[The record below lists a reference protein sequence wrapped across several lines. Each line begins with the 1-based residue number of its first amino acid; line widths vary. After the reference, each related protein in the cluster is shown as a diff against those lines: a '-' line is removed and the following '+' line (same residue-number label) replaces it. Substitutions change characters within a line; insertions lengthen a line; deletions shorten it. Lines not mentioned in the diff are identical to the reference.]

1 MTREERE
8 KQKSL
13 NRYRDISLEIERMI
27 EERAREYSKACK
39 ITPVYTDMP
48 KQTSGD
54 NKLQRAIEKLL
65 EEDQRLAEKIT
76 EYLTAKREIEAEIET
91 VEDEQLRCLLRY
103 RYIDHLTW
111 EKIAEEMHYSV
122 QHTYKLHIKALEKI
136 KCDSMRV

>member
-48 KQTSGD
+48 KQTSSD
-54 NKLQRAIEKLL
+54 NKLQTAIEKLL
-65 EEDQRLAEKIT
+65 EEDQRLAEKIS
-76 EYLTAKREIEAEIET
+76 EYLSVKLKIEAEIEA
-91 VEDEQLRCLLRY
+91 VEDEQLQCLLRY
-103 RYIDHLTW
+103 RYIDGLGWT
-111 EKIAEEMHYSV
+111 EIAAKTNYSHRQLMRKHKMALDV
-122 QHTYKLHIKALEKI
+122 IECHI
-136 KCDSMRV
+136 

>member
-48 KQTSGD
+48 KQTSSD
-54 NKLQRAIEKLL
+54 NKLQTAIEKLL
-65 EEDQRLAEKIT
+65 EEDQRLAEKIS
-76 EYLTAKREIEAEIET
+76 EYLTAKKEIEAEIET
-91 VEDEQLRCLLRY
+91 VSEDRLKVLLKY
-103 RYIDHLTW
+103 RYIDNMTM
-111 EKIAEEMHYSV
+111 EQIADEMGYS
-122 QHTYKLHIKALEKI
+122 YRNICYLHKKALQSLKFA
-136 KCDSMRV
+136 

>member
-8 KQKSL
+8 KQRNL

-54 NKLQRAIEKLL
+54 NKLQTAIEKLL

-76 EYLTAKREIEAEIET
+76 EYLTTKKEIEAEIET
-91 VEDEQLRCLLRY
+91 VSEDRLKVILKY
-103 RYIDHLTW
+103 RYIDNMTM
-111 EKIAEEMHYSV
+111 EQIADEMGYS
-122 QHTYKLHIKALEKI
+122 YRNICYLHKKALQLLKFA
-136 KCDSMRV
+136 

>member
-39 ITPVYTDMP
+39 ITPVYTHMP

-54 NKLQRAIEKLL
+54 NKLQAAVEKLL
-65 EEDQRLAEKIT
+65 EEDQRLAEKIA
-76 EYLTAKREIEAEIET
+76 EYLTAKKEIEAEIET

-103 RYIDHLTW
+103 RYIDHLTI
-111 EKIAEEMHYSV
+111 EQIADEMGYS
-122 QHTYKLHIKALEKI
+122 YRNICYLHKKALQLLKFA
-136 KCDSMRV
+136 

>member
-8 KQKSL
+8 KQKNL

-48 KQTSGD
+48 KQTSSD
-54 NKLQRAIEKLL
+54 NKLQTAIGKLL
-65 EEDQRLAEKIT
+65 EEDQRLAEKIS
-76 EYLTAKREIEAEIET
+76 EYLSVKLKIEAEIEA
-91 VEDEQLRCLLRY
+91 VEDEQLQCLLRY

-111 EKIAEEMHYSV
+111 EQIAEKMNYSRV
-122 QHTYKLHIKALEKI
+122 HVLRLHKKI
-136 KCDSMRV
+136 LSQIML

>member
-27 EERAREYSKACK
+27 EERTREYSKACK

-54 NKLQRAIEKLL
+54 NKLQAAIEKLL

-76 EYLTAKREIEAEIET
+76 EYLTAKKKIEAEIET

-111 EKIAEEMHYSV
+111 EKIAEKMDYSHRQLMRKHKRALDV
-122 QHTYKLHIKALEKI
+122 IACHI
-136 KCDSMRV
+136 